1 MISVQNSEPAPV
13 KLSYSIPEVVAATSI
28 KRGLIYENLRTGA
41 LIHKKVGTRTIIL
54 REDLVAWL
62 TALENA

>member
-28 KRGLIYENLRTGA
+28 KRGRIYESLKTGA
-41 LIHKKVGTRTIIL
+41 LRHKKVGTRTIIL
-54 REDLVAWL
+54 RKD
-62 TALENA
+62 LENWLSNLKG